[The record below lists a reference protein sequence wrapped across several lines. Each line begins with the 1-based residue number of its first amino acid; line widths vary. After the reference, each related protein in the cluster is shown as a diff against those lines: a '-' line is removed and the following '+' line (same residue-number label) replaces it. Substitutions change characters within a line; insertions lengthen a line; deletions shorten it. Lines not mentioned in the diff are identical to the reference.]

1 MRVYIYGTSLRGVR
15 GVGTRTLYLDSRHE
29 EQPDFPMTSIC
40 ELIQAIFICYIVL
53 RVLALG
59 FARLFFF
66 LHAFCLKTNTKQ
78 KQPLLHNFTIVIYSR
93 IRHKPRDQKFW
104 ETSQNSF
111 VMFPDFISN
120 ICTTKEPRKKK
131 KKKRKS
137 CLLHVRFFLELDSS
151 ISAQKLLLFTVQLLT
166 THQHSLF
173 KSRLQ
178 LEVKTVKQ
186 PEMSLFQ

>member
-1 MRVYIYGTSLRGVR
+1 MRVYIYGTSLRGVH

-131 KKKRKS
+131 KKKEKLFIACQVLPRAGQQYLSTKTAPVHS
-137 CLLHVRFFLELDSS
+137 AAANNSSALLV
-151 ISAQKLLLFTVQLLT
+151 
-166 THQHSLF
+166 
-173 KSRLQ
+173 
-178 LEVKTVKQ
+178 
-186 PEMSLFQ
+186 